1 MERRLDHL
9 ETEIETDVEVTRS
22 FTSSHHHWAL
32 LCLPLPVTRVSA
44 IVSHRMDCRGG
55 SWRSSLASQTS
66 NRTIVPSAP
75 ALET

>member
-22 FTSSHHHWAL
+22 FTSSPSRAL
-32 LCLPLPVTRVSA
+32 LCLTLPVTRVSA
-44 IVSHRMDCRGG
+44 MVGHRMDCRGG